1 MAKNLPA
8 MQESW
13 VQSLGWDDPLENGM
27 ATYCSILAWR
37 IPWTKEPGGLLTM
50 GCRVRCNWA
59 TITFTD
65 YPYVFINTYLYLDL
79 SQPLK
84 ADPASS
90 PHLQFVSIR
99 GLQTR
104 IFICLFVVCVSAGQ
118 ELRIIFAFLKGC
130 LKKNHTHTNT
140 HKTVQQRPYMIYK
153 VRNIYHLVLCRKA
166 CSPGSQG
173 LLGLSYMAWF
183 MVILSLHPYSHPVK

>member
-1 MAKNLPA
+1 MASVSEINWIQAHWPSCLRTPRCIFIYIHKLPRISRVDQMVKNLPA

-13 VQSLGWDDPLENGM
+13 VQSLGWDDPLEKGM
-27 ATYCSILAWR
+27 ATYGSILAWR

-104 IFICLFVVCVSAGQ
+104 IYICLFVVCVSAGQ

-130 LKKNHTHTNT
+130 LKKPHTHKHT
-140 HKTVQQRPYMIYK
+140 
-153 VRNIYHLVLCRKA
+153 
-166 CSPGSQG
+166 
-173 LLGLSYMAWF
+173 
-183 MVILSLHPYSHPVK
+183 

>member
-1 MAKNLPA
+1 MYIYLYSQTIQGFHGGSDGKESSA
-8 MQESW
+8 MQKTL
-13 VQSLGWDDPLENGM
+13 VRSLGWDDPLEKGM

-37 IPWTKEPGGLLTM
+37 IPWMKEPGRLLTM

-65 YPYVFINTYLYLDL
+65 YPYIFINIYLYLDF

-90 PHLQFVSIR
+90 PHLQFVLIR

-104 IFICLFVVCVSAGQ
+104 IFVCLFVCFVCVCRPGA
-118 ELRIIFAFLKGC
+118 ENNFCIFKGFFF
-130 LKKNHTHTNT
+130 KKKPHTHTHTNI
-140 HKTVQQRPYMIYK
+140 HKTMQ
-153 VRNIYHLVLCRKA
+153 
-166 CSPGSQG
+166 
-173 LLGLSYMAWF
+173 
-183 MVILSLHPYSHPVK
+183 